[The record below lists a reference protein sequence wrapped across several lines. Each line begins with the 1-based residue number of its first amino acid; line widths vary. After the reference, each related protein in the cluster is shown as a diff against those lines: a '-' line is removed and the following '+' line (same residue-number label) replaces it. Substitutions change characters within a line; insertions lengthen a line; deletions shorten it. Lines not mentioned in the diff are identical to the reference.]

1 MVRKPVIGVMGGHA
15 HNAEVMKLAEALGR
29 RIAEEGWIL
38 LNGGRNQGVM
48 AASAKGC
55 RDGGGFSV
63 GIHPDP
69 PNTMGE
75 DDVAPD
81 LDLVIHTGIG
91 YARNSINVL
100 SSNVAVILPGSFG
113 TLSEAAYA
121 QTYGVPTVLLG
132 FDDKGF
138 FPHAQHVTD
147 VTDAVD
153 RIKELLA
160 AKD

>member
-1 MVRKPVIGVMGGHA
+1 MTRRPVIGVMGGHA
-15 HNAEVMKLAEALGR
+15 HNTEAMALAEELGF
-29 RIAEEGWIL
+29 RIGQEGWIL

-69 PNTMGE
+69 PDASGE
-75 DDVAPD
+75 EDVAPD

-91 YARNSINVL
+91 YARNAINIL
-100 SSNVAVILPGSFG
+100 SSDVVVILPGSYG
-113 TLSEAAYA
+113 TLSEAAFA
-121 QTYGVPTVLLG
+121 QTYNVPAILLG

-138 FPHAQHVTD
+138 FSNVARVED
-147 VTDAVD
+147 IDGAIAA
-153 RIKELLA
+153 IKGVLA
-160 AKD
+160 GKD